1 MVKINGEPRQKLG
14 GKASKTLRREGRV
27 PAVIYGTGDPVHFS
41 TTQLA
46 LRDLIYTPDFKV
58 AEVNVDGEAVQA
70 IVKDVQFHPITD
82 LVTHVDFLRL
92 EEGRTV
98 RIEVPIRFKGTSPGV
113 RAGGKLQQNIRRAR
127 VKTTPENL
135 IDELVVDIS
144 SLEMGQSARIR
155 DIDPIEGVE
164 IVTPGSTPVAG
175 IQIPRA
181 MRSAATAEAKE
192 AKKGAAAPAEAEAEG
207 EAEAT
212 EEAAAE

>member
-1 MVKINGEPRQKLG
+1 MDVVKINGEPRQKLG
-14 GKASKTLRREGRV
+14 GKASKALRREGMV
-27 PAVIYGTGDPVHFS
+27 PAVIYGTDEPIHFS

-46 LRDLIYTPDFKV
+46 LRDLIYTPDFRL
-58 AEVNVDGEAVQA
+58 AEVTVAGGEPVRA

-92 EEGRTV
+92 EEGRT
-98 RIEVPIRFKGTSPGV
+98 IKIDVPIRFKGNSPGV
-113 RAGGKLQQNIRRAR
+113 RAGGKLQQNLRRVR
-127 VKTTPENL
+127 IKTTPENL

-144 SLEMGQSARIR
+144 TLEMGQSARIR

-164 IVTPGSTPVAG
+164 IVTPASTPVAG

-192 AKKGAAAPAEAEAEG
+192 AKKATAGPEAAET
-207 EAEAT
+207 T

>member
-1 MVKINGEPRQKLG
+1 MEVVKINGEPRQKLG

-27 PAVIYGTGDPVHFS
+27 PAVIYGTNEPVHFS

-46 LRDLIYTPDFKV
+46 LRDLIYTAEFKV
-58 AEVNVDGEAVQA
+58 AEVTVDGEKPMRA
-70 IVKDVQFHPITD
+70 ILKDVQFHPTTD

-98 RIEVPIRFKGTSPGV
+98 KVDVPIRFKGTSPGV
-113 RAGGKLQQNIRRAR
+113 RAGGKLQQNIRRIR
-127 VKTTPENL
+127 IKTTSENL

-175 IQIPRA
+175 VQVPRA

-192 AKKGAAAPAEAEAEG
+192 AKKGAAVAEG
-207 EAEAT
+207 EEEAT